1 MSREVLS
8 AAVDNAATAAEWD
21 GLLEAMDRD
30 PALKAEWSRLW
41 EARDAR
47 EGVALGLAGDGF
59 CAGVMSAL
67 QQEQQEVVDHPKLVR
82 LDSRRPLPASPKPA
96 ARPTWRSLVPLS
108 AAAGVAAAVLFFGQP
123 LSRDASTEVVAAVTP
138 AVPAADVAAVR
149 WSAPEANGDGG
160 RALDAASA
168 EVLNSYIMEHSNT
181 LAERSMGGA
190 ISNARFVVNTT
201 GYSADGE

>member
-30 PALKAEWSRLW
+30 PALKNEWSRLW

-47 EGVALGLAGDGF
+47 EGVAVRTTGGDF
-59 CAGVMSAL
+59 CAGVMAAL
-67 QQEQQEVVDHPKLVR
+67 HQEQQDAVDHPKLVR
-82 LDSRRPLPASPKPA
+82 LDSRRQAPAGSRPA

-123 LSRDASTEVVAAVTP
+123 LSREDSAQAVATARP
-138 AVPAADVAAVR
+138 APSAAEVAAVR
-149 WSAPEANGDGG
+149 WSAPEPNGDAG
-160 RALDAASA
+160 RPLDAASA
-168 EVLNSYIMEHSNT
+168 EVLNSYLMEHSNT